1 MFLSCDLIPG
11 INEKDNEYGSKIS
24 IFCKNNWENDIIEK
38 VLHTITIHN
47 SFINKHHIYIR
58 RDKNLLFSIIIS
70 NYMQNR

>member
-47 SFINKHHIYIR
+47 SFINKHHIYIHSM
-58 RDKNLLFSIIIS
+58 DVD
-70 NYMQNR
+70 

>member
-58 RDKNLLFSIIIS
+58 RDKKLLFSIIIS